1 MDERILTI
9 RIPGH
14 AVGVIKLNSS
24 WIITDIVIDEY
35 DILKGVFSK
44 DIHQKLS
51 KFIGKKIV
59 IEFTYSMHPPI
70 PKSINEMLVDCVRAN
85 YNGNDIWLGKQC
97 KHEYI
102 LYRFTEPLNDAVD
115 IAVYK
120 YYLNSDK
127 TLVTNVK
134 RHEEF
139 SKKSLTNIRDVIF
152 NLITKNK
159 YLPIKITKSIG

>member
-51 KFIGKKIV
+51 KFIGKKIA
-59 IEFTYSMHPPI
+59 IEFTYSLHPPI
-70 PKSINEMLVDCVRAN
+70 PKSINEMLVDCTRAN

-97 KHEYI
+97 KHEYT

-134 RHEEF
+134 RNEEF
-139 SKKSLTNIRDVIF
+139 GKKLLTNIRDVIF

-159 YLPIKITKSIG
+159 CLPIKITKSIG